1 MIKLQHKILVFA
13 LVMLVSAAGYSQAFK
28 NAAKIDSVGTT
39 GFYQINITPELSAF
53 LKTDFSDLRI
63 MDDKNRQVP
72 YIVRSLLPTINQ
84 NVFNEFPIIS
94 NARTDSGNTVLIL
107 ENKGA
112 PLKIGNAAQRSINE
126 LLLFIKNTSAKRYA
140 SLSGSNNN
148 KDWFTINENFFL
160 PRSYQADAAS
170 FISQIRFSTVDYK
183 YLKLV
188 INNAGADALNIIKA
202 GSYAELNFQGLK
214 PLVIENP
221 VAGIAQTDS
230 NNQRSYIA
238 VTQTLPFQTDNIT
251 IAVTGAKFYERRVW
265 LYLPEN
271 DSSNKP
277 RVTAE
282 TSFIISS
289 NLQNQFAV
297 KKFKANKFYLVVENK
312 DNPPLQITAV
322 STSQEPVCIVANFE
336 KNISY
341 TLQLNNEQ
349 AAAPDYDIKLFK
361 DSITSVLPII
371 KSGPVFKN
379 QQAENIS
386 VTKNNSN
393 RWVWPVIIAAIIILG
408 VLAFKLLADMKKKD
422 L

>member
-13 LVMLVSAAGYSQAFK
+13 LAMLVSAAGYSQAFK

-39 GFYQINITPELSAF
+39 GFYQINITPELSAY

-72 YIVRSLLPTINQ
+72 YIVRSLLPGINQ
-84 NVFNEFPIIS
+84 NVFNEFPVIS
-94 NARTDSGNTVLIL
+94 NIKTDSGSTVLIL
-107 ENKGA
+107 ENKGF
-112 PLKIGNAAQRSINE
+112 PLKAGNVTQRSINE
-126 LLLFIKNTSAKRYA
+126 LLLFIKNTSSKRYA

-148 KDWFTINENFFL
+148 KDWFTISENFFL

-170 FISQIRFSTVDYK
+170 FISEIRFSTVDYK

-188 INNAGADALNIIKA
+188 INNDGADGLNIIKT
-202 GSYAELNFQGLK
+202 GSYAELTFQSLK
-214 PLVIENP
+214 PLVTENP
-221 VAGIAQTDS
+221 AAIIAQTDS
-230 NNQRSYIA
+230 NNQRSYIT

-251 IAVTGAKFYERRVW
+251 ITVTGAKFYERRVW

-277 RVTAE
+277 RATAE
-282 TSFIISS
+282 ASFIIAS

-297 KKFKANKFYLVVENK
+297 KKFKASKFYLVVENK

-322 STSQEPVCIVANFE
+322 ATSQEPVCIVANFE

-349 AAAPDYDIKLFK
+349 ATAPDYDIKLFK
-361 DSITSVLPII
+361 DSIAAVLPIV
-371 KSGPVFKN
+371 KCGPVFKN

-386 VTKNNSN
+386 VAKNNSN
-393 RWVWPVIIAAIIILG
+393 WWVWPVIIAAIIILG
-408 VLAFKLLADMKKKD
+408 LLAFKLLADMKKKD